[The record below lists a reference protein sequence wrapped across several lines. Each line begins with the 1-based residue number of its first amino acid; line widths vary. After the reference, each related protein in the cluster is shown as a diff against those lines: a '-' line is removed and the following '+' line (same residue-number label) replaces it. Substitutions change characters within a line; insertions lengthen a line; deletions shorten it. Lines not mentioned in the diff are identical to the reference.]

1 MVLAEVS
8 PSGDGGVAAGAET
21 EVARIFEI
29 LEAKRGGK
37 SLVTAFG
44 DEQLAVV
51 AEAMVGDATS
61 AAHLQENMLGD
72 ASIVDVLSPYF
83 ARAVGR
89 DTLPPHL
96 QATLRA
102 WWLGAAQAGGT
113 LQVARSASAPPV
125 RVASAP
131 AAAEESALTEVQVAE
146 LTKQNLS
153 SAGALALSVSLLT
166 GYVVTDKDLASGGSV
181 FEGAIYGRNPST
193 VKCVRQA
200 KDDPGSL
207 HHALKSGERS
217 VVVQH
222 LRNLGKD
229 YRERDMLAEA
239 SLILEFSS
247 GLGDITED
255 KQFFTYIERFFRK
268 YPGRGLPELPL
279 DRILRDDV
287 YREHER
293 SVESFKK
300 ELAELAKRV
309 TKAEAAAAEAQR
321 AAEEAK
327 RSGKS
332 GAKTCFWCGEE
343 GHVKPDCPVFKAD
356 LPKVKK
362 GN

>member
-1 MVLAEVS
+1 M
-8 PSGDGGVAAGAET
+8 AAGAET

-72 ASIVDVLSPYF
+72 ASIVDVFSPYF

-146 LTKQNLS
+146 LAKQNLS

-166 GYVVTDKDLASGGSV
+166 DKDLASGGSV
-181 FEGAIYGRNPST
+181 FEGAVYGRNPST

-217 VVVQH
+217 LVVQH

-321 AAEEAK
+321 AVEEAK
-327 RSGKS
+327 RVGQVRRQDLLLVRRG
-332 GAKTCFWCGEE
+332 GARQ
-343 GHVKPDCPVFKAD
+343 A
-356 LPKVKK
+356 
-362 GN
+362 

>member
-72 ASIVDVLSPYF
+72 ASIVDVFSPYF
-83 ARAVGR
+83 ARAIGR
-89 DTLPPHL
+89 DTLPPIL
-96 QATLRA
+96 QAVLRA

-125 RVASAP
+125 RVAPAP

-146 LTKQNLS
+146 LAKQNLS

-181 FEGAIYGRNPST
+181 FEGAVYGRNPST

-217 VVVQH
+217 QVVQH

-239 SLILEFSS
+239 SLIL
-247 GLGDITED
+247 
-255 KQFFTYIERFFRK
+255 
-268 YPGRGLPELPL
+268 
-279 DRILRDDV
+279 
-287 YREHER
+287 
-293 SVESFKK
+293 
-300 ELAELAKRV
+300 
-309 TKAEAAAAEAQR
+309 
-321 AAEEAK
+321 
-327 RSGKS
+327 
-332 GAKTCFWCGEE
+332 
-343 GHVKPDCPVFKAD
+343 
-356 LPKVKK
+356 
-362 GN
+362 

>member
-72 ASIVDVLSPYF
+72 ASIVDVFSPYF

-113 LQVARSASAPPV
+113 LQVARSASAPAG

-131 AAAEESALTEVQVAE
+131 AAEEESALTEAQVAE
-146 LTKQNLS
+146 LAKQNLT

-166 GYVVTDKDLASGGSV
+166 GYVVTDKDLASGGAV
-181 FEGAIYGRNPST
+181 FEGAIYGRNLWT
-193 VKCVRQA
+193 LKCVRQA

-217 VVVQH
+217 LVVQH
-222 LRNLGKD
+222 FRNLGKD

-287 YREHER
+287 YREHEKG
-293 SVESFKK
+293 VESFKK
-300 ELAELAKRV
+300 DLAELAKRV
-309 TKAEAAAAEAQR
+309 TKAEAASAEAQR

-332 GAKTCFWCGEE
+332 CFHCGEE
-343 GHVKPDCPVFKAD
+343 GHVKPDCPVFLAGE
-356 LPKVKK
+356 PKVKK